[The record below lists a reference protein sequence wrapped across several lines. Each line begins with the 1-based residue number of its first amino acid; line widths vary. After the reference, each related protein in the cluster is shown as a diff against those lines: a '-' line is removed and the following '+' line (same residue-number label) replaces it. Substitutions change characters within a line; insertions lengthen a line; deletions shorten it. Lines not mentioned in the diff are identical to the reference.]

1 VLCTRLALVIWVR
14 SPFWLG
20 LEPGRKCQ
28 LPLGLL
34 LWYPI
39 FMGKSIKGTPKKKR
53 GRPATTGRGAQIG
66 MRWHDLQL
74 SAIDEW
80 RTKHD
85 VASRPEAIRRLV
97 ELGLK
102 AKPKA

>member
-1 VLCTRLALVIWVR
+1 M
-14 SPFWLG
+14 F
-20 LEPGRKCQ
+20 
-28 LPLGLL
+28 

-53 GRPATTGRGAQIG
+53 GRPATTGRGTQIG

-102 AKPKA
+102 AKR